1 MYLIAEYLSLLL
13 PQLQPSATV
22 ALGHRFWPALA
33 VTVGF
38 GVLAKLLRAV
48 DMRGAIAG
56 VMVTWVLFLTAGPG
70 AFAAVAAVFVLAFLT
85 TRLGYRH
92 KQFLGT
98 AERRGGRTGSQILAN
113 LGAAAVCG
121 VVSILSRRPELWLL
135 GLSAALA
142 EAAADTV
149 SSEYGQATLNRAYL
163 ITTWEVVPAGTDGGI
178 SWPGT
183 LAGMAAAVLLS
194 LICAAGGLIPQRWM
208 AAVLSAGI
216 LGMFTDSYL
225 GAWLERSKR
234 LNNDQVNF
242 LSTIIAAL
250 LATLLV
256 RFL

>member
-1 MYLIAEYLSLLL
+1 MIIEHLFVLAW
-13 PQLQPSATV
+13 LQPGV
-22 ALGHRFWPALA
+22 AAALEHRFLPALA
-33 VTVGF
+33 VTVAF
-38 GVLAKLLRAV
+38 GVLAKLLHAV
-48 DMRGAIAG
+48 DMRGAMAG
-56 VMVTWVLFLTAGPG
+56 VILTWVLFVTAGPG

-98 AERRGGRTGSQILAN
+98 AERRGGRTGSQVLAN
-113 LGAAAVCG
+113 LGAAAGCG
-121 VVSILSRRPELWLL
+121 VVSILSQRPELWLL

-163 ITTWEVVPAGTDGGI
+163 ITTWEMVPAGTDGGI

-183 LAGMAAAVLLS
+183 LAGMAAAVLLA
-194 LICAAGGLIPQRWM
+194 LICAAGGLITRRWM
-208 AAVLSAGI
+208 AAVLTAGI
-216 LGMFTDSYL
+216 LGMFADSYL
-225 GAWLERSKR
+225 GAWLERRQR

-242 LSTIIAAL
+242 VSTIIAAL
-250 LATLLV
+250 LAALLV

>member
-1 MYLIAEYLSLLL
+1 MIAQHLFLL
-13 PQLQPSATV
+13 PWVQPGV
-22 ALGHRFWPALA
+22 AAALEHRFWPALA
-33 VTVGF
+33 VTLGF

-48 DMRGAIAG
+48 DMPGAAAG
-56 VMVTWVLFLTAGPG
+56 VIVTWILFVTAGPG

-98 AERRGGRTGSQILAN
+98 AERRGGRTGSQVVAN
-113 LGAAAVCG
+113 LGTAAACG
-121 VVSILSRRPELWLL
+121 VGSILTQRPELWLL

-183 LAGMAAAVLLS
+183 LAGVAAAVLLA
-194 LICAAGGLIPQRWM
+194 LICAAAGLVPRRWI
-208 AAVLSAGI
+208 AAVLAAGI
-216 LGMFTDSYL
+216 LGMFADSYL
-225 GAWLERSKR
+225 GAWLERRRR

-250 LATLLV
+250 LAALLV

>member
-1 MYLIAEYLSLLL
+1 M
-13 PQLQPSATV
+13 PWLQPGIAA
-22 ALGHRFWPALA
+22 ALGDRFWLALA
-33 VTVGF
+33 VTIGF

-48 DMRGAIAG
+48 DLRGAVAG
-56 VMVTWVLFLTAGPG
+56 VIVTWVLFVTAGPG

-98 AERRGGRTGSQILAN
+98 AERRGGRTGSQVLAN
-113 LGAAAVCG
+113 LGAAAMCG
-121 VVSILSRRPELWLL
+121 VVSIVSRRPELWLL

-183 LAGMAAAVLLS
+183 LAGIAAAILLA
-194 LICAAGGLIPQRWM
+194 LICAASGLIPRRWM
-208 AAVLSAGI
+208 AAVLAAGI
-216 LGMFTDSYL
+216 LGMFADSYL
-225 GAWLERSKR
+225 GAWLERRKR

-250 LATLLV
+250 LAALLV

>member
-1 MYLIAEYLSLLL
+1 MIAEHLFLLSWF
-13 PQLQPSATV
+13 QPGV
-22 ALGHRFWPALA
+22 AAALEHRFWPALA
-33 VTVGF
+33 VTVAF
-38 GVLAKLLRAV
+38 GVAAKLLRAV
-48 DMRGAIAG
+48 DMPGAVAG
-56 VMVTWVLFLTAGPG
+56 VVITWVLFVTAGAG

-98 AERRGGRTGSQILAN
+98 AERRGGRTGSQVVAN
-113 LGAAAVCG
+113 LGAAAICG
-121 VVSILSRRPELWLL
+121 VASTLTRRPEVWLL

-183 LAGMAAAVLLS
+183 MAGMAAAVLLA
-194 LICAAGGLIPQRWM
+194 LICAAGGLIPRRWV
-208 AAVLSAGI
+208 AAVLAAGI
-216 LGMFTDSYL
+216 LGMVADSYL
-225 GAWLERSKR
+225 GAWLERRQR
-234 LNNDQVNF
+234 LTNDQVNF
-242 LSTIIAAL
+242 LSTVIAAL
-250 LATLLV
+250 LAALLV

>member
-1 MYLIAEYLSLLL
+1 LISEHLFLS
-13 PQLQPSATV
+13 PWGQSGV
-22 ALGHRFWPALA
+22 AAALEHRFWLA
-33 VTVGF
+33 SVVTVAF
-38 GVLAKLLRAV
+38 AVVAKLLRAV
-48 DMRGAIAG
+48 DISGAIAG
-56 VMVTWVLFLTAGPG
+56 VIVTWLLFVTAGPG
-70 AFAAVAAVFVLAFLT
+70 AFAAVVAVFVLAFLT

-98 AERRGGRTGSQILAN
+98 AERRGGRSGSQVLAN
-113 LGAAAVCG
+113 LGAAAACG
-121 VVSILSRRPELWLL
+121 VASILTQRPELWLL

-163 ITTWEVVPAGTDGGI
+163 ITTWQVVPAGTDGGI

-183 LAGMAAAVLLS
+183 LAGIAAAVLLS
-194 LICAAGGLIPQRWM
+194 LICAAGALIPRRWI
-208 AAVLSAGI
+208 AAVLAAGI
-216 LGMFTDSYL
+216 LGMFADSYL
-225 GAWLERSKR
+225 GAWLERGQR

-256 RFL
+256 YFL

>member
-1 MYLIAEYLSLLL
+1 MIAEHLFVLTG
-13 PQLQPSATV
+13 LQPGV
-22 ALGHRFWPALA
+22 AAALEHRFLPALA
-33 VTVGF
+33 VTISF
-38 GVLAKLLRAV
+38 GVLAKLLHAV
-48 DMRGAIAG
+48 DMRGAAAG
-56 VMVTWVLFLTAGPG
+56 VILTWVLFVTAGPG

-98 AERRGGRTGSQILAN
+98 AERRGGRTGSQVLAN
-113 LGAAAVCG
+113 LGAAAACG
-121 VVSILSRRPELWLL
+121 VGSILIRRPELWLL

-163 ITTWEVVPAGTDGGI
+163 ITTWEEVPAGTDGGI

-183 LAGMAAAVLLS
+183 LAGIAAAALLA
-194 LICAAGGLIPQRWM
+194 LICAASGLIPRRWI
-208 AAVLSAGI
+208 AAVLAAGI
-216 LGMFTDSYL
+216 LGMFADSYL
-225 GAWLERSKR
+225 GAWLERRQR

-250 LATLLV
+250 LACLLTW
-256 RFL
+256 FF

>member
-1 MYLIAEYLSLLL
+1 MIIEHLYVLAW
-13 PQLQPSATV
+13 LQPGV
-22 ALGHRFWPALA
+22 AAALEHRFLPALA
-33 VTVGF
+33 VTVAF
-38 GVLAKLLRAV
+38 GVLAKLLHAV
-48 DMRGAIAG
+48 DMRGAVAG
-56 VMVTWVLFLTAGPG
+56 VILTWVLFVTAGPG

-98 AERRGGRTGSQILAN
+98 AERRGGRTGSQVLAN
-113 LGAAAVCG
+113 LGAAAGCG
-121 VVSILSRRPELWLL
+121 VVSILSQRPELWLL

-163 ITTWEVVPAGTDGGI
+163 ITTWEMVPAGTDGGI

-183 LAGMAAAVLLS
+183 LAGMAAAVLLA
-194 LICAAGGLIPQRWM
+194 LICAAGGLITRRWM
-208 AAVLSAGI
+208 AAVLTAGI
-216 LGMFTDSYL
+216 LGMFADSYL
-225 GAWLERSKR
+225 GAWLERRQR

-242 LSTIIAAL
+242 VSTIIAAL
-250 LATLLV
+250 LAALLV

>member
-1 MYLIAEYLSLLL
+1 MIIEHLFVLAW
-13 PQLQPSATV
+13 LQPGV
-22 ALGHRFWPALA
+22 AAALEHRFLPALA
-33 VTVGF
+33 VTVAF
-38 GVLAKLLRAV
+38 GVLAKLLHAV
-48 DMRGAIAG
+48 DMRGAVAG
-56 VMVTWVLFLTAGPG
+56 VILTWVLFVTAGPG

-98 AERRGGRTGSQILAN
+98 AERRGGRTGSQVLAN
-113 LGAAAVCG
+113 LGAAAGCG
-121 VVSILSRRPELWLL
+121 VVSILSQRPELWLL

-163 ITTWEVVPAGTDGGI
+163 ITTWEMVPAGTDGGI

-183 LAGMAAAVLLS
+183 LAGMAAAVLLA
-194 LICAAGGLIPQRWM
+194 LICAAGGLITRRWM
-208 AAVLSAGI
+208 AAVLTAGI
-216 LGMFTDSYL
+216 LGMFADSYL
-225 GAWLERSKR
+225 GAWLERRQR

-242 LSTIIAAL
+242 VSTIIAAL
-250 LATLLV
+250 LAALLV

>member
-1 MYLIAEYLSLLL
+1 MIIEHLSVLAW
-13 PQLQPSATV
+13 LQPGV
-22 ALGHRFWPALA
+22 AAALEHRFLPALA
-33 VTVGF
+33 VTVAF
-38 GVLAKLLRAV
+38 GVLAKLLHAV
-48 DMRGAIAG
+48 DMRGAVAG
-56 VMVTWVLFLTAGPG
+56 VILTWVLFVTAGPG

-98 AERRGGRTGSQILAN
+98 AERRGGRTGSQVLAN
-113 LGAAAVCG
+113 LGAAAGCG
-121 VVSILSRRPELWLL
+121 VVSILSQRPELWLL

-163 ITTWEVVPAGTDGGI
+163 ITTWEMVPAGTDGGI

-183 LAGMAAAVLLS
+183 LAGMAAAVLLA
-194 LICAAGGLIPQRWM
+194 LICAAGGLITRRWM
-208 AAVLSAGI
+208 AAVLTAGI
-216 LGMFTDSYL
+216 LGMFADSYL
-225 GAWLERSKR
+225 GAWLERRQR

-242 LSTIIAAL
+242 VSTIIAAL
-250 LATLLV
+250 LAALLV

>member
-1 MYLIAEYLSLLL
+1 LIAEHLFFS
-13 PQLQPSATV
+13 PWLQPGV
-22 ALGHRFWPALA
+22 AAGLEHRFWPALV
-33 VTVGF
+33 VTLGF

-48 DMRGAIAG
+48 DMRGAAAG
-56 VMVTWVLFLTAGPG
+56 VIVTWVLFVTAGPG
-70 AFAAVAAVFVLAFLT
+70 AFAAVVAVFVLAFLT

-98 AERRGGRTGSQILAN
+98 AERRGGRTGSQVLAN
-113 LGAAAVCG
+113 LGAAAACG
-121 VVSILSRRPELWLL
+121 VVSILTRRPELWLL

-183 LAGMAAAVLLS
+183 LAGIAAAVLLA
-194 LICAAGGLIPQRWM
+194 LICAAGGVIPRRWM
-208 AAVLSAGI
+208 AAVLAAAI
-216 LGMFTDSYL
+216 LGMFADSYL
-225 GAWLERSKR
+225 GAWLERRQR

-250 LATLLV
+250 LAALLV

>member
-1 MYLIAEYLSLLL
+1 M
-13 PQLQPSATV
+13 
-22 ALGHRFWPALA
+22 
-33 VTVGF
+33 TVGF

>member
-1 MYLIAEYLSLLL
+1 MIAEHLFLLSG
-13 PQLQPSATV
+13 LQPRAPA
-22 ALGHRFWPALA
+22 ALEHRFWLALV
-33 VTVGF
+33 VTVSF

-48 DMRGAIAG
+48 DMPGAVAG
-56 VMVTWVLFLTAGPG
+56 VILTWVLFVTAGSG

-98 AERRGGRTGSQILAN
+98 AERRGGRTGSQVLAN
-113 LGAAAVCG
+113 LGAATICG
-121 VVSILSRRPELWLL
+121 VASVLTRRPEVWLL

-183 LAGMAAAVLLS
+183 LAGIAAAVLLA
-194 LICAAGGLIPQRWM
+194 LICAVGSLIPRRWI
-208 AAVLSAGI
+208 AAVLAAGI
-216 LGMFTDSYL
+216 LGMFADSYL
-225 GAWLERSKR
+225 GAWLERR
-234 LNNDQVNF
+234 QCLNNDQVNF
-242 LSTIIAAL
+242 LSTIIAVL
-250 LATLLV
+250 LAALLV
-256 RFL
+256 RLL